1 MAGHGQCYCVSKI
14 ELWEIR
20 SYAQMRLPVHITE
33 LDVDV
38 LPAAFEYMGAETS
51 TSFECSDELNPYPD

>member
-1 MAGHGQCYCVSKI
+1 MLGEPNI
-14 ELWEIR
+14 EEFERAIET
-20 SYAQMRLPVHITE
+20 YAQMRLPVHITE